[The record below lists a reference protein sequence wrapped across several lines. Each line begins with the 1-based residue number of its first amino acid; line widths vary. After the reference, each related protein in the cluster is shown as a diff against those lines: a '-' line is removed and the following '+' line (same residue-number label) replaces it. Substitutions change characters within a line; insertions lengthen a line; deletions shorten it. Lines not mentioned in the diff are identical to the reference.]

1 VTRFLLDTN
10 IISDVFKNPEGR
22 AVAGLR
28 AYRTEEIGTSL
39 IVAGEIRYGLVKNRN
54 MRGLERLEMFL
65 GAITVWPLESAVD
78 EAYAEFRH
86 AAARSGVG
94 IGANDL
100 WIAAH
105 AAVLSATLVTND
117 RAFGDI
123 PGLTV
128 ENWLRP

>member
-1 VTRFLLDTN
+1 MTRYLLDTN
-10 IISDVFKNPEGR
+10 IISDVFRNPDGH

-28 AYRTEEIGTSL
+28 ARRNEEIGTSL
-39 IVAGEIRYGLVKNRN
+39 IVAGEIRFGLVNNRN
-54 MRGLERLEMFL
+54 LRGLERLDLFL
-65 GAITVWPLESAVD
+65 RSIMVWPLEGAAD
-78 EAYAEFRH
+78 EAYAELRS
-86 AAARSGVG
+86 AAARSGIG

-105 AAVLSATLVTND
+105 AAVLGATLVTDD
-117 RAFGDI
+117 RAFGGL

>member
-1 VTRFLLDTN
+1 MNRYLLDTN
-10 IISDVFKNPEGR
+10 IISDVFRNPDGR

-28 AYRTEEIGTSL
+28 ARFDEEIGTSL
-39 IVAGEIRYGLVKNRN
+39 IVAGEIRFGLVNNRN
-54 MRGLERLEMFL
+54 MRGLERLELFL
-65 GAITVWPLESAVD
+65 GSIVVWPLEGAAD
-78 EAYAEFRH
+78 EAYAELRS
-86 AAARSGVG
+86 AATRTGVG

-105 AAVLSATLVTND
+105 AVVLGATLVTDD
-117 RAFGDI
+117 RAFAEL